1 MNIDYNLLL
10 GNIIAIGGNRKVFEN
25 VKDPTTV
32 IKVLKTKKEKN
43 KLLSANKIEWNIW
56 NKYKDTEIEKYLC
69 PCISISDDTVYLIQK
84 KAKLI
89 QPGKH
94 HKRSK
99 QIWNLLPEDI
109 KKLPDS
115 MWYRNWGI
123 LDNRYVIIDYG
134 RNNFRRM
141 HDRQ

>member
-10 GNIIAIGGNRKVFEN
+10 GDMIAIGGSRKVFEN
-25 VKDPTTV
+25 INDPTTV
-32 IKVLKTKKEKN
+32 IKVLKTNKEKN

-56 NKYKDTEIEKYLC
+56 NKYRDTEIEKYLC

-89 QPGKH
+89 EPGKH
-94 HKRSK
+94 HKRSN
-99 QIWNLLPEDI
+99 QIWKLLPDDI
-109 KKLPDS
+109 KNLPDS
-115 MWYRNWGI
+115 MWYKNWGI

-134 RNNFRRM
+134 RNNFKRIN
-141 HDRQ
+141 DR